1 MKAEQLTINSRCT
14 SHRNLEEALDAY
26 AAAGFRNAEPH
37 LLTDVV
43 SGCGVMNLEE
53 SRCIGTR
60 GSQYEPGRR

>member
-1 MKAEQLTINSRCT
+1 MKAERLAINSQCT
-14 SHRNLEEALDAY
+14 FHRNLEEALDAY

-43 SGCGVMNLEE
+43 SGCSAMNLE
-53 SRCIGTR
+53 SRFMGTR